1 MKLRT
6 KICLTA
12 IVPVICLAVI
22 VLIVA
27 MELFEDKIT
36 KQAYSGMRG
45 TALAIAQ
52 IFETGSEGDYYLN
65 ENEQLYK
72 GDDFNISDATDI
84 VDSIKKETGYDV
96 TVFYGDTRYLTTV
109 IDENGKRQIGT
120 KASEEVIQKTLING
134 ETLCSDKVDVLGE
147 RYVCVYVPITQESN
161 AEIAGLIFLGEK
173 YSVVEN
179 IIKDASIKLIIIVLI
194 VLAFGILSSG
204 LVGLLTVK
212 GINRGIDYV
221 KEASEGNLAIHI
233 DDKLVKRRDVVG
245 DMCRSIQVMVDKLT
259 VIIKE
264 IHEQIA
270 VLNDASSSCNHTT
283 KNVVQVMENINN
295 ALQGIAESTS
305 SQAQDAVL
313 AGDNITLMGN
323 AICDSDEEV
332 INMSEKVKN
341 IEEASDRAKNVLEAL
356 SNSMY
361 SVLEAIENISVQTN
375 NTHESVKQII
385 EVTNLI
391 TEIAD
396 QTNLLSLNASI
407 EAARAGEHGRGFA
420 IVASEIQKLAEQCN
434 SSAVEIQ
441 TLLSRLTA
449 DSELSVQK
457 MAEVRNIINEQNAE
471 IKDTNAVF
479 EVLEQGIEQSASST
493 KTLKGKIFL
502 LDNARVKT
510 VSAVENVTAAS
521 EENAASTE
529 EIAASVESVNEMIS
543 GLEDE
548 SQELKVIADN
558 LSNRIKMFRI

>member
-12 IVPVICLAVI
+12 IVPIICLAI
-22 VLIVA
+22 IILIVA
-27 MELFEDKIT
+27 MDLFKDKIT
-36 KQAYSGMRG
+36 DQAYSGMRG

-52 IFETGSEGDYYLN
+52 IFETGSDGDYHLS
-65 ENEQLYK
+65 EDDQLYK

-84 VDSIKKETGYDV
+84 VDSIKAETGYDV

-134 ETLCSDKVDVLGE
+134 ETLCSDDVNVLGE

-161 AEIAGLIFLGEK
+161 SEIAGLIFLGEK
-173 YSVVEN
+173 YSVVEA
-179 IIKDASIKLIIIVLI
+179 IIESASVKLIIIVLV
-194 VLAFGILSSG
+194 VLAFAILSAC

-212 GINRGIDYV
+212 GINKGIAYV
-221 KEASEGNLAIHI
+221 KAASEGNLAIHI
-233 DDKLVKRRDVVG
+233 DDKLVKRHDVVG

-259 VIIKE
+259 IIIKQ
-264 IHEQIA
+264 IQEQSLI
-270 VLNDASSSCNHTT
+270 LNDASSSCTHTT
-283 KNVVQVMENINN
+283 KNVVEVMENINN
-295 ALQGIAESTS
+295 AVQGIAESTS

-313 AGDNITLMGN
+313 AGDNIALMGD
-323 AICDSDEEV
+323 AICDSNEEV
-332 INMSEKVKN
+332 INMSEEAKN
-341 IEEASDRAKNVLEAL
+341 MEEASDRAKSVLEAL
-356 SNSMY
+356 GNSMS

-391 TEIAD
+391 TEIAN

-407 EAARAGEHGRGFA
+407 EAARAGEHGKGFA

-434 SSAVEIQ
+434 SSATEIQ
-441 TLLSRLTA
+441 TILARLTSN
-449 DSELSVQK
+449 SELSVQK
-457 MAEVRNIINEQNAE
+457 MAEVKNIINEQNAE
-471 IKDTNAVF
+471 INDTNAVF
-479 EVLEQGIEQSASST
+479 EILEQGIEQSVSST
-493 KTLKGKIFL
+493 RMLEEKISL
-502 LDNARVKT
+502 LDNARVET

-529 EIAASVESVNEMIS
+529 EIAASVESVKEMIS
-543 GLEDE
+543 GLEGE
-548 SQELKVIADN
+548 SQELKKIADN
-558 LSNRIKMFRI
+558 LSDGIKIFRI